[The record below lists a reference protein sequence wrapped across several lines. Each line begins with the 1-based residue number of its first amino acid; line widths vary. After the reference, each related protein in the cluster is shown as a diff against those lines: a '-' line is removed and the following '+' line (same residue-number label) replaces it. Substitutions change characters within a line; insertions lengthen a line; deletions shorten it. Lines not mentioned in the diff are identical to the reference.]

1 MAGRAPT
8 IATRRARRG
17 LVIGPSDAG
26 TDVNVVVTRTPPR
39 QTSQT
44 PRESAGE
51 EERAA
56 GYAHV
61 NRWRLN
67 DRGATANDTA
77 ARLIAAEL
85 ERQPGFVS
93 YALIRTGA
101 MEVVAITMF
110 ETEAQLQ
117 QAMETVSPLVR
128 RHVRPLAAAKPEHR
142 EGSVLHYRVAVTSRS
157 WNRRYA
163 GTSSPKG

>member
-1 MAGRAPT
+1 
-8 IATRRARRG
+8 
-17 LVIGPSDAG
+17 VIGPADAG
-26 TDVNVVVTRTPPR
+26 TDVSVVLSRTSPR

-44 PRESAGE
+44 PRETVGE
-51 EERAA
+51 KRRAD

-67 DRGATANDTA
+67 DRGATANDSA
-77 ARLIAAEL
+77 ARLIASEL

-101 MEVVAITMF
+101 TEVVAITMF
-110 ETEAQLQ
+110 ETEAQLR
-117 QAMETVSPLVR
+117 QAMDTVSPLVR

-142 EGSVLHYRVAVTSRS
+142 EGPVLHHRAAVSTRS
-157 WNRRYA
+157 WNRPYA
-163 GTSSPKG
+163 GTSSQKG

>member
-17 LVIGPSDAG
+17 LVIGPSDTG
-26 TDVNVVVTRTPPR
+26 TDVNVVLTRTPPP

-44 PRESAGE
+44 VRARAAGE
-51 EERAA
+51 AERAA

-67 DRGATANDTA
+67 DRGATGDDTA
-77 ARLIAAEL
+77 ARLIAGEL

-93 YALIRTGA
+93 YAVIRTGA
-101 MEVVAITMF
+101 MEVVAITVF
-110 ETEAQLQ
+110 DTEAQLQ
-117 QAMETVSPLVR
+117 QAMETVAPLVR
-128 RHVRPLAAAKPEHR
+128 RHVRPLAANKPEHR
-142 EGSVLHYRVAVTSRS
+142 EGPVLHHRLATSRS
-157 WNRRYA
+157 
-163 GTSSPKG
+163 